1 MLQTIHDKLKGWLAG
16 VVLGAIGLVFVFW
29 GINWTMSAPNYAA
42 KVNGVEIASNDVRE
56 AYQRQLAQY
65 ERQANAPLDDA
76 QRAAIKKR
84 VLDDFVNGEALAT
97 RADDLGYRVSD
108 RQVLDEMAQYPQLQV
123 DGKFD
128 YAHALAVLKAQ
139 GRSVSQIENAFRR
152 DVKLKELD
160 KAITSSSFAT
170 AAEIKRFLELTRQ
183 QRELAWLTLPAAKYA
198 AGATPDDAA
207 VKAYY
212 DAHKAQYMTP
222 ETVNLRYVELSLA
235 ELASKVPAGDAQ
247 LKAYYDEQK
256 AKTPERYVQPEQRHV
271 RHILLQVADPK
282 DDAAVKAKAEGILKR
297 AQSGEDFAKLA
308 TEYSQDPGSAQKGGD
323 LGWAD
328 RKAYVAP
335 FADAAFGMKEGEITG
350 PVKTQF
356 GYHILKLEGI
366 QPTAVKTFEQA
377 KDELATEYRQSEAE
391 RLFNDAQDQL
401 ADAALQ
407 NTSDIDVVAR
417 KAGLT
422 VHDIPNFSR
431 TDGGGDLGK
440 SPAVLQAAFS
450 QDMLDGRLS
459 PIVELEKG
467 RGVVLRATDHV
478 LPQQKP
484 LEAVRADVVS
494 AWKKER
500 GAELAA
506 EAAAAA
512 VKRLTAGESWD
523 SVAKSLGMTSEAPKF
538 VARSD
543 QAVPLDVRKDAF
555 DGPKPAGKP
564 VFSSIPLTNG
574 DAAVV
579 EVSAVR
585 QDPSG
590 DSKAQDAEA
599 RREFAQAASAAEAQ
613 GYEAAARADSKITL
627 NLQAL
632 D

>member
-1 MLQTIHDKLKGWLAG
+1 MLQTIHDKLKGWVAG
-16 VVLGAIGLVFVFW
+16 LVLGAIALVFVFW
-29 GINWTMSAPNYAA
+29 GINWTLSAPNYAA

-65 ERQANAPLDDA
+65 ERQANAPLDDV
-76 QRAAIKKR
+76 QRASIKKR
-84 VLDDFVNGEALAT
+84 VLEDFVNGEALAT
-97 RADDLGYRVSD
+97 RADELGYRVSD
-108 RQVLDEMAQYPQLQV
+108 RQVLDEMAQYPQLQI

-128 YAHALAVLKAQ
+128 YAYALSVLKAQ

-152 DVKLKELD
+152 DVKLRELD
-160 KAITSSSFAT
+160 KAISSSSFAT
-170 AAEIKRFLELTRQ
+170 ATEVKRFLELTRQ
-183 QRELAWLTLPAAKYA
+183 QRELAWLTLSAAKYA
-198 AGATPDDAA
+198 AEATPDDAA

-212 DAHKAQYMTP
+212 DAHKSQYMTP
-222 ETVNLRYVELSLA
+222 ETVNVRYVELSLP
-235 ELASKVPAGDAQ
+235 ELAAKVNVDDAQ

-256 AKTPERYVQPEQRHV
+256 AKTPEHYVQPEQREV

-308 TEYSQDPGSAQKGGD
+308 QEFSQDPGSAQKGGD

-328 RKAYVAP
+328 RKAYVGP
-335 FADAAFGMKEGEITG
+335 FADAAFGMKEGDIKG

-356 GYHILKLEGI
+356 GYHILKLDGI
-366 QPTAVKTFEQA
+366 RPTAVKTFEQA
-377 KDELATEYRQSEAE
+377 KNDLVAEYRQSEAE
-391 RLFNDAQDQL
+391 RMFNDAQDQL

-417 KAGLT
+417 KAGLQ
-422 VHDIPNFSR
+422 VHDVPNFSR

-440 SPAVLQAAFS
+440 VPAVLQAAFS
-450 QDMLDGRLS
+450 QDALDGRLS

-467 RGVVLRATDHV
+467 RGVVIHATDHV
-478 LPQQKP
+478 LAQQKP
-484 LEAVRADVVS
+484 LEAVRADVVA

-506 EAAAAA
+506 QAAAAA

-523 SVAKSLGMTSEAPKF
+523 SVAKSLGAASEAPKY

-543 QAVPLDVRKDAF
+543 QAVPLDVRKAAF
-555 DGPKPAGKP
+555 DGPKPAGQP
-564 VFSSIPLTNG
+564 VYSSVPLTNG

-579 EVSAVR
+579 QVSAVR

-590 DSKAQDAEA
+590 DSKAEAAEA
-599 RREFAQAASAAEAQ
+599 KREFGQAASAAEAQ
-613 GYEAAARADSKITL
+613 AYEAAARADSKVTL

>member
-160 KAITSSSFAT
+160 KSITSSSFAT

-271 RHILLQVADPK
+271 RHILLQVADAK

-356 GYHILKLEGI
+356 GYHILKLEAI

-431 TDGGGDLGK
+431 TDGGGDIGK
-440 SPAVLQAAFS
+440 SPAVLGAAFS
-450 QDMLDGRLS
+450 QDVLDGRLS

-467 RGVVLRATDHV
+467 RGVVLQATDHV

-484 LEAVRADVVS
+484 LEAVRADVVA

-500 GAELAA
+500 GAVLAA

-512 VKRLTAGESWD
+512 VKRLDAGESWD
-523 SVAKSLGMTSEAPKF
+523 SVAKSLGVSAEAPKF
-538 VARSD
+538 IARSD

-564 VFSSIPLTNG
+564 VYSSIPLTNG

-585 QDPSG
+585 QDPTG

-599 RREFAQAASAAEAQ
+599 RREFAQAAAAAEAQ
-613 GYEAAARADSKITL
+613 RYEEAARADSKITL

>member
-1 MLQTIHDKLKGWLAG
+1 MLQTIHDKLKGWVAG
-16 VVLGAIGLVFVFW
+16 LVLGAIALVFVFW
-29 GINWTMSAPNYAA
+29 GINWTLSAPNYAA

-65 ERQANAPLDDA
+65 ERQANAPLDDV
-76 QRAAIKKR
+76 QRASIKKR
-84 VLDDFVNGEALAT
+84 VLEDFVNGEALAT
-97 RADDLGYRVSD
+97 RADELGYRVSD
-108 RQVLDEMAQYPQLQV
+108 RQVLDEMAQYPQLQI

-128 YAHALAVLKAQ
+128 YAYALSVLKAQ
-139 GRSVSQIENAFRR
+139 GRSVPQIENAFRR
-152 DVKLKELD
+152 DVKLRELD
-160 KAITSSSFAT
+160 KAISSSSFAT
-170 AAEIKRFLELTRQ
+170 ATEVKRFLELTRQ
-183 QRELAWLTLPAAKYA
+183 QRELAWLTLSAAKYA
-198 AGATPDDAA
+198 AEATPDDAA

-212 DAHKAQYMTP
+212 DAHKSQYMTP
-222 ETVNLRYVELSLA
+222 ETVNVRYVELSLP
-235 ELASKVPAGDAQ
+235 ELAAKVNVDDAQ

-256 AKTPERYVQPEQRHV
+256 AKTPEHYVQPEQREV

-308 TEYSQDPGSAQKGGD
+308 QEFSQDPGSAQKGGD

-328 RKAYVAP
+328 RKAYVGP
-335 FADAAFGMKEGEITG
+335 FADAAFGMKEGEIKG

-356 GYHILKLEGI
+356 GYHILKLDGI
-366 QPTAVKTFEQA
+366 RPTAVKTFEQA
-377 KDELATEYRQSEAE
+377 KNDLVAEYRQSEAE
-391 RLFNDAQDQL
+391 RMFNDAQDQL

-417 KAGLT
+417 KAGLQ
-422 VHDIPNFSR
+422 VHDVPNFSR

-440 SPAVLQAAFS
+440 VPAVLQAAFS
-450 QDMLDGRLS
+450 QDALDGRLS

-467 RGVVLRATDHV
+467 RGVVIHATDHV
-478 LPQQKP
+478 LAQQKP
-484 LEAVRADVVS
+484 LEAVRADVVA

-506 EAAAAA
+506 QAAAAA

-523 SVAKSLGMTSEAPKF
+523 SVAKSLGAASEAPKY

-543 QAVPLDVRKDAF
+543 QAVPLDVRKAAF
-555 DGPKPAGKP
+555 DGPKPAGQP
-564 VFSSIPLTNG
+564 VYSSVPLTNG

-579 EVSAVR
+579 QVSAVR

-590 DSKAQDAEA
+590 DSKAEAAEA
-599 RREFAQAASAAEAQ
+599 KREFGQAASAAEAQ
-613 GYEAAARADSKITL
+613 AYEAAARADSKVTL

>member
-16 VVLGAIGLVFVFW
+16 VVLGAIALVFVFW
-29 GINWTMSAPNYAA
+29 GINWTLSAPNYAA

-56 AYQRQLAQY
+56 AYQRQLAQL
-65 ERQANAPLDDA
+65 ERQSNGSVDDA

-84 VLDDFVNGEALAT
+84 VLDDYVNGEALAT
-97 RADDLGYRVSD
+97 RADQLGYRVSD

-128 YAHALAVLKAQ
+128 YAYALSVLKAQ
-139 GRSVSQIENAFRR
+139 GRSVAQIENAFRR
-152 DVKLKELD
+152 DVKLRELD
-160 KAITSSSFAT
+160 QAINASSFAT
-170 AAEIKRFLELTRQ
+170 ATEVKRFLALTRQ
-183 QRELAWLTLPAAKYA
+183 QRELAWLTLSAAKYA
-198 AGATPDDAA
+198 AEAAPDDAA

-235 ELASKVPAGDAQ
+235 QLASKVTVDDAQ
-247 LKAYYDEQK
+247 LKSYYEEQK
-256 AKTPERYVQPEQRHV
+256 AKTPERYVQPEQRRV
-271 RHILLQVADPK
+271 SHILLQVADPK
-282 DDAAVKAKAEGILKR
+282 DDAAVKAKAESILKR

-308 TEYSQDPGSAQKGGD
+308 SEFSQDPGSAQKGGD

-328 RKAYVAP
+328 RKAYVGP
-335 FADAAFGMKEGEITG
+335 FADAAFGMKEGEIKG

-356 GYHILKLEGI
+356 GYHILKLDGI

-377 KDELATEYRQSEAE
+377 KDELTAEYRQSEAE

-407 NTSDIDVVAR
+407 NTADIDVVAR

-431 TDGGGDLGK
+431 TDGGGDLK
-440 SPAVLQAAFS
+440 APAVLQAAFS
-450 QDMLDGRLS
+450 QDVLDGRLS
-459 PIVELEKG
+459 PIIEIEKG

-484 LEAVRADVVS
+484 LEAVRADVVA

-523 SVAKSLGMTSEAPKF
+523 SVAKSLGLTSEAPKY

-564 VFSSIPLTNG
+564 VYSSVPLTNG
-574 DAAVV
+574 DSAVV
-579 EVSAVR
+579 QVSAVR
-585 QDPSG
+585 EDPSG
-590 DSKAQDAEA
+590 DSKQTEAEA
-599 RREFAQAASAAEAQ
+599 RREFAQAAAAAEAQ
-613 GYEAAARADSKITL
+613 AYEAAARADSSVTL
-627 NLQAL
+627 NPQAL

>member
-29 GINWTMSAPNYAA
+29 GINWTLSAPNYAA
-42 KVNGVEIASNDVRE
+42 KVNGVEISGNDVRE

-76 QRAAIKKR
+76 QRTAIKTR
-84 VLDDFVNGEALAT
+84 VLEDFVNGEALAT
-97 RADDLGYRVSD
+97 RADELGYRVSD

-128 YAHALAVLKAQ
+128 YAYALSVLKAQ

-152 DVKLKELD
+152 DVKLRELD
-160 KAITSSSFAT
+160 KAISSSSFAT
-170 AAEIKRFLELTRQ
+170 AAEVKRFLELTRQ
-183 QRELAWLTLPAAKYA
+183 QRELAWVTLSAAKYA
-198 AGATPDDAA
+198 AEATPDDAA

-212 DAHKAQYMTP
+212 DAHKSQYMTP
-222 ETVNLRYVELSLA
+222 ETVHLRYVELSLA
-235 ELASKVPAGDAQ
+235 ALASKVSVDDTQ
-247 LKAYYDEQK
+247 LKAYYDDQK
-256 AKTPERYVQPEQRHV
+256 AKTPERYVQPEQRRV
-271 RHILLQVADPK
+271 SHILLQVADPK
-282 DDAAVKAKAEGILKR
+282 DDAAVKAKAEEILKR

-308 TEYSQDPGSAQKGGD
+308 KEFSQDPGSAEKGGD

-328 RKAYVAP
+328 RKAYVGP
-335 FADAAFGMKEGEITG
+335 FADAAFGMKEGEIKG

-356 GYHILKLEGI
+356 GYHILKLDGI

-377 KDELATEYRQSEAE
+377 KDELTAEYRQSEAE
-391 RLFNDAQDQL
+391 RQFNDAQDQL

-417 KAGLT
+417 KAGLE

-440 SPAVLQAAFS
+440 APAVLQAAFS
-450 QDMLDGRLS
+450 QDVLDGRLS
-459 PIVELEKG
+459 SIVELEKG
-467 RGVVLRATDHV
+467 RGVVLSATDHV

-484 LEAVRADVVS
+484 LEAVRADVVA

-500 GAELAA
+500 GAELAGQ
-506 EAAAAA
+506 AAAGA
-512 VKRLTAGESWD
+512 VKRLTAGEPWD
-523 SVAKSLGMTSEAPKF
+523 SVAKSLGATPEAPKF

-564 VFSSIPLTNG
+564 VYSSVVLTDG

-579 EVSAVR
+579 QVSAVR
-585 QDPSG
+585 EDPSG
-590 DSKAQDAEA
+590 DSKAQSVEA
-599 RREFAQAASAAEAQ
+599 RREFAQAVAAAEAQ
-613 GYEAAARADSKITL
+613 GYAGAARADSKVIL
-627 NLQAL
+627 NPQAL

>member
-29 GINWTMSAPNYAA
+29 GINWTLSAPNYAA
-42 KVNGVEIASNDVRE
+42 KVNGVEISGNDVRE

-76 QRAAIKKR
+76 QRTAIKTR
-84 VLDDFVNGEALAT
+84 VLEDFVNGEALAT
-97 RADDLGYRVSD
+97 RADELGYRVSD

-128 YAHALAVLKAQ
+128 YAYALSVLKAQ

-152 DVKLKELD
+152 DVKLRELD
-160 KAITSSSFAT
+160 KAISSSSFAT
-170 AAEIKRFLELTRQ
+170 PTEVKRFLELTRQ
-183 QRELAWLTLPAAKYA
+183 QRELAWVTLSAAKYA
-198 AGATPDDAA
+198 AEATPDDAA

-212 DAHKAQYMTP
+212 DARKSQYMTP
-222 ETVNLRYVELSLA
+222 ETVHLRYVELSLA
-235 ELASKVPAGDAQ
+235 ALASKVSVDDTQ
-247 LKAYYDEQK
+247 LKAYYDDQK
-256 AKTPERYVQPEQRHV
+256 AKTPERYVQPEQRRV
-271 RHILLQVADPK
+271 SHILLQVADPK
-282 DDAAVKAKAEGILKR
+282 DDAAVKAKAEEILKR

-308 TEYSQDPGSAQKGGD
+308 KEFSQDPGSAQKGGD

-328 RKAYVAP
+328 RKAYVGP
-335 FADAAFGMKEGEITG
+335 FADAAFGMKEGEIKG

-356 GYHILKLEGI
+356 GYHILKLDGI

-377 KDELATEYRQSEAE
+377 KDELTAEYRQSEAE
-391 RLFNDAQDQL
+391 RQFNDAQDQL

-417 KAGLT
+417 KAGLE

-440 SPAVLQAAFS
+440 APAVLQAAFS
-450 QDMLDGRLS
+450 QDVLDGRLS
-459 PIVELEKG
+459 SIVELEKG
-467 RGVVLRATDHV
+467 RGVVLSATDHV

-484 LEAVRADVVS
+484 LEAVRADVVA

-500 GAELAA
+500 GAELAGQ
-506 EAAAAA
+506 AAAGA
-512 VKRLTAGESWD
+512 VKRLTAGEPWD
-523 SVAKSLGMTSEAPKF
+523 SVAKSLGATPEAPKF

-564 VFSSIPLTNG
+564 VYSSLTLTDG

-579 EVSAVR
+579 QVSAVR
-585 QDPSG
+585 EDPSG
-590 DSKAQDAEA
+590 DSKAQSAEA
-599 RREFAQAASAAEAQ
+599 RREFAQAVAAAEAQ
-613 GYEAAARADSKITL
+613 GYAGAARADSKVIL
-627 NLQAL
+627 NPQAL

>member
-183 QRELAWLTLPAAKYA
+183 QRELAWLALPAAKYA

-431 TDGGGDLGK
+431 TDGGGDIGK
-440 SPAVLQAAFS
+440 SPAVLGAAFS
-450 QDMLDGRLS
+450 QDVLDGRLS

-467 RGVVLRATDHV
+467 RGVVLQATDHV

-484 LEAVRADVVS
+484 LEAVRADVVA

-500 GAELAA
+500 GAVLAA

-512 VKRLTAGESWD
+512 VKRLDAGESWD
-523 SVAKSLGMTSEAPKF
+523 SVAKSLGVSAEAPKF
-538 VARSD
+538 IARSD

-564 VFSSIPLTNG
+564 VYSSIPLTNG

-585 QDPSG
+585 QDPTG

-599 RREFAQAASAAEAQ
+599 RREFAQAAAAAEAQ
-613 GYEAAARADSKITL
+613 RYEEAARADSKITL

>member
-16 VVLGAIGLVFVFW
+16 VVLGAIALVFVFW
-29 GINWTMSAPNYAA
+29 GINWTLSAPNYAA

-56 AYQRQLAQY
+56 AYQRQLAQA
-65 ERQANAPLDDA
+65 ERQSNGSVDDA

-97 RADDLGYRVSD
+97 RADQLGYRVSD

-128 YAHALAVLKAQ
+128 YAYALSVLKAQ
-139 GRSVSQIENAFRR
+139 GRSVAQIENAFRR
-152 DVKLKELD
+152 DVKLRELD
-160 KAITSSSFAT
+160 QAINASSFAT
-170 AAEIKRFLELTRQ
+170 ATEVKRFLALTRQ
-183 QRELAWLTLPAAKYA
+183 QRELAWLTLSAAKYA
-198 AGATPDDAA
+198 AEATPDDAA

-212 DAHKAQYMTP
+212 DARQAQYMTP

-235 ELASKVPAGDAQ
+235 ELASKVTVDDAQ
-247 LKAYYDEQK
+247 LKSYYEEQK

-271 RHILLQVADPK
+271 SHILLQVADPK
-282 DDAAVKAKAEGILKR
+282 DDAAVKAKAESILKR

-308 TEYSQDPGSAQKGGD
+308 TEFSQDPGSAQKGGD

-328 RKAYVAP
+328 RKAYVGP
-335 FADAAFGMKEGEITG
+335 FADAAFGMKEGEIKG

-377 KDELATEYRQSEAE
+377 KDELTAEYRQSEAE

-407 NTSDIDVVAR
+407 NTADIDVVAR

-431 TDGGGDLGK
+431 TDGGGDLK
-440 SPAVLQAAFS
+440 APAVLQAAFS
-450 QDMLDGRLS
+450 QDVLDGRLS
-459 PIVELEKG
+459 PIIEIEKG

-478 LPQQKP
+478 LPKQKP
-484 LEAVRADVVS
+484 LEAVRADIVA
-494 AWKKER
+494 AWKKGR

-523 SVAKSLGMTSEAPKF
+523 SVAKSLGLPSEAPKY

-564 VFSSIPLTNG
+564 VYSSVPLTNG
-574 DAAVV
+574 DSAVV
-579 EVSAVR
+579 QVSAVR
-585 QDPSG
+585 EDPSG
-590 DSKAQDAEA
+590 DSKQTDAEA
-599 RREFAQAASAAEAQ
+599 RREFAQAAAAAEAQ
-613 GYEAAARADSKITL
+613 AYEVAVRADSSVTL
-627 NLQAL
+627 NPQAL

>member
-16 VVLGAIGLVFVFW
+16 VVLGAIALVFVFW
-29 GINWTMSAPNYAA
+29 GINWTLSAPNYAA

-56 AYQRQLAQY
+56 AYQRQLAQA
-65 ERQANAPLDDA
+65 ERQSNGSVDDA

-97 RADDLGYRVSD
+97 RADQLGYRVSD
-108 RQVLDEMAQYPQLQV
+108 RQVLDEMAQYPALQV

-128 YAHALAVLKAQ
+128 YAYALSVLKAQ
-139 GRSVSQIENAFRR
+139 GRSVSQIEKSFRR
-152 DVKLKELD
+152 DVKLRELD
-160 KAITSSSFAT
+160 QAIGGSSFAT
-170 AAEIKRFLELTRQ
+170 ATEVKRFLALTRQ

-198 AGATPDDAA
+198 AQATPDDAT

-235 ELASKVPAGDAQ
+235 ELASKVTVDDAQ
-247 LKAYYDEQK
+247 LKSYYDEQK
-256 AKTPERYVQPEQRHV
+256 AKSPERYVQPEQRRV
-271 RHILLQVADPK
+271 SHILLQVPDPK
-282 DDAAVKAKAEGILKR
+282 DDAAVKAKAESILKR

-308 TEYSQDPGSAQKGGD
+308 TEFSQDPGSAQKGGD

-328 RKAYVAP
+328 RKAYVGP
-335 FADAAFGMKEGEITG
+335 FADAAFGMKEGEIKG

-377 KDELATEYRQSEAE
+377 KDELTAEYRQSEAE

-407 NTSDIDVVAR
+407 NTADIDVVAR

-422 VHDIPNFSR
+422 VHDNPNFSR
-431 TDGGGDLGK
+431 TDGGGDLK
-440 SPAVLQAAFS
+440 APAVLQAAFS
-450 QDMLDGRLS
+450 QDVLDGRLS
-459 PIVELEKG
+459 PIIEIEKG

-484 LEAVRADVVS
+484 LEAVRADVVA

-512 VKRLTAGESWD
+512 VKRLNAGESWD
-523 SVAKSLGMTSEAPKF
+523 SVAKSLGLTSEAPKY

-555 DGPKPAGKP
+555 DGPKPAGKT
-564 VFSSIPLTNG
+564 VYSSVPLTDG
-574 DAAVV
+574 DSAVV
-579 EVSAVR
+579 QVSAVR
-585 QDPSG
+585 EDPSG
-590 DSKAQDAEA
+590 DSKQTAAEA
-599 RREFAQAASAAEAQ
+599 RREFAQAAAAAEAQ
-613 GYEAAARADSKITL
+613 AYEVAARADSSVTL
-627 NLQAL
+627 NPQAL